1 MRFPRPVFKG
11 SSEILKELLTVNQ
24 REEEAR
30 RRRFKDFNL
39 GELFLNLRSRDRVS
53 KIRVRR
59 AIPARD
65 DQEVVELVER
75 LLDEAASDYLR
86 LRMQWQ
92 REAVGY
98 LTSLGA
104 EALSHQ
110 GKGALR
116 VPDDLDYVG
125 LEAQGAPDRRLTI
138 SAHRIGN
145 FAGVKASYLDLEA
158 EAVGDYCF
166 RRAHA
171 CKVRVDLAG
180 KCLGEEG
187 KELRLQAREAG
198 DWLLLKSRRCYVD
211 ARRVGRLAGLDSHN
225 LELHV
230 HHAGA
235 ELGARAKDAVIY
247 VYRDVKSLGLRGS
260 GVVYMR
266 HGTPPWRTSF
276 RVEKIP

>member
-1 MRFPRPVFKG
+1 MRFPRPIFKG
-11 SSEILKELLTVNQ
+11 SSEILKDLLMVNK

-30 RRRFKDFNL
+30 RRRFKDFSL

-65 DQEVVELVER
+65 DQEVVELIER

-110 GKGALR
+110 DKGALR

-125 LEAQGAPDRRLTI
+125 LEAQGSSDHRLTI
-138 SAHRIGN
+138 TARRIGN
-145 FAGVKASYLDLEA
+145 FAGIKASYLDLEA

-166 RRAHA
+166 RRAHS
-171 CKVRVDLAG
+171 CKVRVDEGMLILQVKPRPIFVPAWREIRLAIYRV
-180 KCLGEEG
+180 LTSATSRLPWPV
-187 KELRLQAREAG
+187 LRRP
-198 DWLLLKSRRCYVD
+198 
-211 ARRVGRLAGLDSHN
+211 GRLPRRR
-225 LELHV
+225 
-230 HHAGA
+230 
-235 ELGARAKDAVIY
+235 RA
-247 VYRDVKSLGLRGS
+247 
-260 GVVYMR
+260 
-266 HGTPPWRTSF
+266 
-276 RVEKIP
+276 

>member
-1 MRFPRPVFKG
+1 MRFPRPVYKG
-11 SSEILKELLTVNQ
+11 SSEILKEFLIVNQ

-30 RRRFKDFNL
+30 RRRFDDFSL
-39 GELFLNLRSRDRVS
+39 SELFLNLSSRDRVS

-75 LLDEAASDYLR
+75 LLGEAASDYLR
-86 LRMQWQ
+86 LREQWQ

-125 LEAQGAPDRRLTI
+125 LEAQGSSDHRLTI
-138 SAHRIGN
+138 TARRIGN
-145 FAGVKASYLDLEA
+145 FAGIKASYLDLVA

-166 RRAHA
+166 RRAHS
-171 CKVRVDLAG
+171 CKVRVDEGMLILQVVPRPIFVLAWR
-180 KCLGEEG
+180 KTRLAIYRVLTSATSRLPWPV
-187 KELRLQAREAG
+187 LRR
-198 DWLLLKSRRCYVD
+198 S
-211 ARRVGRLAGLDSHN
+211 GRLPRRR
-225 LELHV
+225 
-230 HHAGA
+230 
-235 ELGARAKDAVIY
+235 RA
-247 VYRDVKSLGLRGS
+247 
-260 GVVYMR
+260 
-266 HGTPPWRTSF
+266 
-276 RVEKIP
+276 